1 MNIHFGSVP
10 LGLVNTDW
18 LGLKL
23 SITARD
29 FGNQEK
35 RWLKNNDKWSSCTV
49 ARSRRTGT
57 AYTLRSLV
65 WLVIWC
71 ASWLRSLGSL
81 WHDCRRLLSVG
92 IHIQRCRGYLRHPL
106 WNVLCTLALKSF
118 KTRALQYHTFTDPL
132 FDELIAFS
140 IRNPRYWSL
149 IISNL

>member
-65 WLVIWC
+65 WLVIWW
-71 ASWLRSLGSL
+71 ASWLWSLGMIVDTCCLLVSISNAAEEIWDTHCEMSCVHLL
-81 WHDCRRLLSVG
+81 WRV
-92 IHIQRCRGYLRHPL
+92 LRHVHY
-106 WNVLCTLALKSF
+106 NITH
-118 KTRALQYHTFTDPL
+118 LQILYL
-132 FDELIAFS
+132 MS
-140 IRNPRYWSL
+140 
-149 IISNL
+149 